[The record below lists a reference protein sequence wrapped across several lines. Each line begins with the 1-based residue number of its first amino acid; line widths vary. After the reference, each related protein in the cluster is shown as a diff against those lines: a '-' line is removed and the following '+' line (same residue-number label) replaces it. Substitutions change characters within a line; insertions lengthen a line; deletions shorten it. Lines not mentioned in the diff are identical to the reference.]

1 MIHRLRFSSP
11 IGPLTLEE
19 GEGGLTAL
27 YLPNADP
34 PASTGEATPLLLEG
48 RDQILAYFAGTRKTF
63 DLPLAPQG
71 TPFQRK
77 VWRALADIPYGQSIT
92 YGALARQV
100 GCPGGARAVG
110 QANHRN
116 PLPILLPCH
125 RVVGADGA
133 LTGYGGGLEVKEY
146 LLRLEGISL

>member
-1 MIHRLRFSSP
+1 MNHRLRFSSP
-11 IGPLTLEE
+11 IGPLTLEA

-34 PASTGEATPLLLEG
+34 PPSAWEATALLREG
-48 RDQILAYFAGTRKTF
+48 RDQVLEYFSGARQFF

-71 TPFQRK
+71 TPFQLK
-77 VWRALADIPYGQSIT
+77 VWRALADIPYGQTVT
-92 YGALARQV
+92 YGALARRV

-125 RVVGADGA
+125 RVVGAGGA
-133 LTGYGGGLEVKEY
+133 LTGYGGGLEVKRF
-146 LLRLEGISL
+146 LLKLEGVL